1 MSTAPRPRPRQ
12 SAVRSAP
19 QAPQAGLGQPLGQ
32 ADHEIMDLTA
42 RLQDQINNL
51 LGITI
56 GFILGYDGEEGCDT
70 CRDFYE
76 KADPVVREIIRLTR
90 KLDRVARA
98 ASPQAPGQASGRA
111 EGGGA

>member
-1 MSTAPRPRPRQ
+1 MSTAPRSRPRQ
-12 SAVRSAP
+12 PAARSATP
-19 QAPQAGLGQPLGQ
+19 TLQQ
-32 ADHEIMDLTA
+32 ADHEIMDITS

-56 GFILGYDGEEGCDT
+56 SFILGYDGEEGCEA

-76 KADPVVREIIRLTR
+76 RADPVVREIIRLTR
-90 KLDRVARA
+90 RLDRIARA
-98 ASPQAPGQASGRA
+98 ASPQTTGKA